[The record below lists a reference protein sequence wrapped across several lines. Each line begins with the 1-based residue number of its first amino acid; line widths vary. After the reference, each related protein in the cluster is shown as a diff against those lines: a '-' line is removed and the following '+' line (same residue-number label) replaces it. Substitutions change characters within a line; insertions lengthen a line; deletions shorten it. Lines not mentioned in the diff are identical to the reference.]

1 MPALLDAV
9 DGQPAWRPIPGCQ
22 RDGTLT
28 MPIAVPA
35 FAV

>member
-22 RDGTLT
+22 RMT